1 MNTNLRS
8 LRGAIAGAAVASL
21 TLGLAATAVAPA
33 ASAADTRITMPTP
46 SVIHSVANQ
55 GNATTSGAIVMVGD
69 ATYRVTV
76 GGAVVANFGD
86 VTYKAGTTPQG
97 WRGNWYAC
105 SSAKQDL
112 ATCSLVKSQ
121 PSQGNVSADNATVT
135 YVATAADLGK
145 FLAFR
150 GEVYGKDIFLNQNV
164 SQGASTDRAKDLRVI
179 PFGVP
184 SSPRPVIGTNN
195 VVAGQAAGL
204 ITGVWTMPTDQTF
217 VSRTVTAWACPDAN
231 AGQSTSAD
239 FSTAG
244 CIAVPVTN
252 SSIAATDNRNATHS
266 LTTTAAM
273 GGRYLVA
280 SSALVARAGNGTP
293 YLYVV
298 RSAATLLP
306 PSAGG
311 AVTAAADAA
320 ATPDANAAATT
331 TTPSA
336 NAGVGAVVDG
346 AVAAPVQP
354 TLTIQAKS
362 TVNRGKKLLVTVKLA
377 GKGGGTL
384 GTGPAKV
391 ELVKTQKAGA
401 KAVKVLKPIE
411 VENMRGAKYEPI
423 GKKFKKGAYFLR
435 VIFTDAG
442 SGVQSA
448 SLKKVT
454 IR

>member
-1 MNTNLRS
+1 MTISLRS
-8 LRGAIAGAAVASL
+8 LRGAIAGVAAASL
-21 TLGLAATAVAPA
+21 TVGLAATAGAPA
-33 ASAADTRITMPTP
+33 ASAAETRITMPTP
-46 SVIHSVANQ
+46 NITFNLASQ
-55 GNATTSGAIVMVGD
+55 GNATTSGAVVMTGD

-76 GGAVVANFGD
+76 GGTVVANFGD
-86 VTYKAGTTPQG
+86 VSYKAGTTPQG

-112 ATCSLVKSQ
+112 GSCSLVKSQ
-121 PSQGNVSADNATVT
+121 TSQGNVTADDATVP
-135 YVATAADLGK
+135 YVATEEVLGK
-145 FLAFR
+145 YLAFR
-150 GEVYGKDIFLNQNV
+150 GEVYGKDVLLNQNV
-164 SQGASTDRAKDLRVI
+164 SQGATSDRTKDLRVI
-179 PFGVP
+179 PSGVP
-184 SSPRPVIGTNN
+184 SSPRPIIGTNN
-195 VVAGQAAGL
+195 VVAGKTAGL
-204 ITGVWTMPTDQTF
+204 ITGVWTMPSGQTF

-231 AGQSTSAD
+231 AGQSTSAE

-244 CIAVPVTN
+244 CTAVPVTN
-252 SSIAATDNRNATHS
+252 SSIAGTDNRNATHS

-273 GGRYLVA
+273 GGKYLVA

-306 PSAGG
+306 AAPVSATPEPTPTASTEATTPQADSGLG
-311 AVTAAADAA
+311 AVAD
-320 ATPDANAAATT
+320 
-331 TTPSA
+331 
-336 NAGVGAVVDG
+336 GAVV
-346 AVAAPVQP
+346 APVQP
-354 TLTIQAKS
+354 TLTITAKKS
-362 TVNRGKKLLVTVKLA
+362 VSRGAKLLVTLKLA

-391 ELVKTQKAGA
+391 ELVKTQAANA

-411 VENMRGAKYEPI
+411 VENMRGAKYELI
-423 GKKFKKGAYFLR
+423 GKKLKKGAYFLR
-435 VIFTDAG
+435 IVFTDAG